1 MNKDEILER
10 LAKSSNLK
18 DDLLEVIIFLRNDT
32 LSNNTEL
39 YKEIKN
45 LYNDE
50 LFEIVSDL
58 NKDFE
63 RLDNLK
69 EKIKG
74 LKKEINL

>member
-18 DDLLEVIIFLRNDT
+18 DDLLEVIDFLRNDT

-45 LYNDE
+45 LYNAE
-50 LFEIVSDL
+50 LLEIVSDL

-63 RLDNLK
+63 RLDKLK

-74 LKKEINL
+74 LKKERNR